1 MSSSECFSRSFRY
14 SGMYRPAWRM
24 NHTGVMST
32 GSRRH
37 ARRNRSLTMSDSSSD
52 ARSLPRFG
60 AGSRP
65 RAILPGEVS
74 RPSALLVVVRV
85 LQQDDVRL
93 APGLADARHVDG
105 RLVLDGAHLLAGAA
119 ADAERG
125 VDVRPLDVH
134 RLHRGRRAVLAEDGQ
149 ALRDVR
155 LLDPDGLRRRRAELL
170 ADDARGAHRPRQAA

>member
-119 ADAERG
+119 ADAERR
-125 VDVRPLDVH
+125 VDVRPLQVDRLEGGRGPVRASLAFAH
-134 RLHRGRRAVLAEDGQ
+134 RRVQ
-149 ALRDVR
+149 
-155 LLDPDGLRRRRAELL
+155 LLDPDGLRRRRAEFF
-170 ADDARGAHRPRQAA
+170 AHDARG